1 MHLLVEEFLKDNL
14 EFKLDILETLE
25 NHREEFIDWRRRPQS
40 KSGGRRAEGGGRRAE
55 GGGRRAEGLERAAA
69 VRWPHARWPAPTTG
83 PTGFPPRLSATA
95 RAHGGAPLC
104 DAGPTGT

>member
-1 MHLLVEEFLKDNL
+1 MLKQRWSTNKIPMHLLVEEFLKDNL

-55 GGGRRAEGLERAAA
+55 GGGRRA
-69 VRWPHARWPAPTTG
+69 
-83 PTGFPPRLSATA
+83 
-95 RAHGGAPLC
+95 
-104 DAGPTGT
+104 

>member
-55 GGGRRAEGLERAAA
+55 GLERAAA
-69 VRWPHARWPAPTTG
+69 VRWLHARWPAPTTG
-83 PTGFPPRLSATA
+83 PTGFPPRLPTTA
-95 RAHGGAPLC
+95 RAHGGAPLR

>member
-40 KSGGRRAEGGGRRAE
+40 KSGGRRAEGGGRRA
-55 GGGRRAEGLERAAA
+55 
-69 VRWPHARWPAPTTG
+69 
-83 PTGFPPRLSATA
+83 
-95 RAHGGAPLC
+95 
-104 DAGPTGT
+104 

>member
-40 KSGGRRAEGGGRRAE
+40 KREGQ
-55 GGGRRAEGLERAAA
+55 
-69 VRWPHARWPAPTTG
+69 
-83 PTGFPPRLSATA
+83 SA
-95 RAHGGAPLC
+95 RARERQRA
-104 DAGPTGT
+104 

>member
-40 KSGGRRAEGGGRRAE
+40 KRDSGGWRAEGG
-55 GGGRRAEGLERAAA
+55 ERAAA
-69 VRWPHARWPAPTTG
+69 VR
-83 PTGFPPRLSATA
+83 
-95 RAHGGAPLC
+95 
-104 DAGPTGT
+104 